1 MHLVNF
7 LFFVIPIFVS
17 CTESL
22 LNDICGK
29 NNGKRFYLEPGESG
43 TLLAEYKN
51 NVLVQNRNVS
61 LYNKCTV
68 EFITCPSC
76 IVDIQFRYLNISRNC
91 GKASVFDTC
100 GCDYVW
106 IYEPPIDDASGEQFC
121 GRFIKSNTSNLT
133 YISKTRTL
141 AFTFV
146 YNNEYGHA
154 FTLDYF
160 TKRNRFVLQGYP
172 TASNMNNAS
181 QFISSPF
188 FPHLY
193 PMDLS
198 VEYVINCETIE
209 SCRISLLFTDFL
221 VDPSSIIEFF
231 DWTGQRIHV
240 ISGNVFRPPVII
252 SNGPSLVVRF
262 YANGAS
268 HLGFK
273 ASYSFIL
280 GNIEDSAFKPHIGC
294 GGNVNNLGGGITMM
308 NMVNEGT
315 TLFDCV
321 WIVKPPESLRHRK
334 THLYVKV
341 ATFLD
346 FAGTTELTIKQGI
359 TSNQPSVEVLRN
371 PMAHYGTSKQVE
383 HVVPINQ
390 GFYIRLRGMFTSKS
404 NLAIIYAAFNYKD
417 CFGGSEFLCHNM
429 RCISILLNCDG
440 FDHCG
445 DESDESNCFQD
456 PKDHRE
462 FSKIPNFLFPKME
475 PYSDITT
482 ATFVFLTCSFGLIG
496 IILAMTLL
504 LYRINMRAQH
514 QRQIQDHIET
524 IHAILEEGV
533 GEVEE
538 EIIVPDEPP
547 DYEPPPEYNE
557 LLKMKFFKNFGEI
570 KMHQKRCPSCNLC
583 NKSGRDTRS
592 VNDINNLV
600 PGESLQSHAST
611 STTQTCCISP
621 SVPIPDSPPPAYDN
635 LPTFNMEN
643 EVANVIIE
651 DVLDDDISQA
661 GQSVISTETNTNQP
675 EENFPSASGDNAA
688 AKYFE
693 NLPKLSTQFLNEIKK
708 GFRHCKKV
716 NFLRNARKVV
726 SCSEENLV
734 RYCSDSE
741 LIFSSRGNIN
751 YWTRV
756 DGFRFR
762 KSYSS
767 SALSTV

>member
-1 MHLVNF
+1 
-7 LFFVIPIFVS
+7 
-17 CTESL
+17 
-22 LNDICGK
+22 
-29 NNGKRFYLEPGESG
+29 
-43 TLLAEYKN
+43 
-51 NVLVQNRNVS
+51 
-61 LYNKCTV
+61 
-68 EFITCPSC
+68 
-76 IVDIQFRYLNISRNC
+76 
-91 GKASVFDTC
+91 
-100 GCDYVW
+100 
-106 IYEPPIDDASGEQFC
+106 
-121 GRFIKSNTSNLT
+121 
-133 YISKTRTL
+133 
-141 AFTFV
+141 
-146 YNNEYGHA
+146 
-154 FTLDYF
+154 
-160 TKRNRFVLQGYP
+160 
-172 TASNMNNAS
+172 MNNAS

-308 NMVNEGT
+308 NMVTEGT

-417 CFGGSEFLCHNM
+417 CFGGSEFLCHNL

-445 DESDESNCFQD
+445 DESDESNCFQ
-456 PKDHRE
+456 
-462 FSKIPNFLFPKME
+462 
-475 PYSDITT
+475 
-482 ATFVFLTCSFGLIG
+482 
-496 IILAMTLL
+496 
-504 LYRINMRAQH
+504 
-514 QRQIQDHIET
+514 
-524 IHAILEEGV
+524 EEGV

-643 EVANVIIE
+643 EVVNVIIE

-675 EENFPSASGDNAA
+675 EENFPSASGDNAT